1 MMPTTEQLTVEH
13 YARAEL
19 ERAILAGLHALG
31 ADAAP
36 KPEDLAAVDVSFEGS
51 GSRASAG
58 ARTSRL
64 PPYGRYAS
72 GCRRAARHRSAS
84 IS

>member
-1 MMPTTEQLTVEH
+1 MPTTEQLTVEH

-36 KPEDLAAVDVSFEGS
+36 TPEHLAAVDEFHMGGPPATSPPPMAAGS
-51 GSRASAG
+51 QAS
-58 ARTSRL
+58 TSR
-64 PPYGRYAS
+64 PTMS
-72 GCRRAARHRSAS
+72 GRRAG
-84 IS
+84 